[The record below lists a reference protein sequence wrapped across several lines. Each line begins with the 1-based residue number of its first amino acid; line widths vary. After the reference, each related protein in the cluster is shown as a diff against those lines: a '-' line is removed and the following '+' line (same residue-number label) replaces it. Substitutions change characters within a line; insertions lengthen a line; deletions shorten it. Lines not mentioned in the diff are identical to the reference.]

1 MSVEKDLRTVFVEA
15 PFLFFPVER
24 KKRQSM
30 STLRNEKCPPPHHF
44 FPLFFLHIS
53 RPLTKKSDPTS
64 WIDPSPPF
72 LLPPPPPSCLRSGR
86 GGGGGIKNRRSCKG
100 EPPLN
105 FPELSRLRSGKGGV
119 PPTAAPMST
128 PLRPQSEIKVATAG
142 EGEHEGRNF
151 VLCYF
156 STRCSR
162 QPAST
167 T

>member
-1 MSVEKDLRTVFVEA
+1 
-15 PFLFFPVER
+15 
-24 KKRQSM
+24 M

-44 FPLFFLHIS
+44 FPLLFLHIS

-105 FPELSRLRSGKGGV
+105 FPELSRLRSSKGGV
-119 PPTAAPMST
+119 PPTAVPMST
-128 PLRPQSEIKVATAG
+128 PPPPSKRNQSGHRRGKGARRKKFRTLRFLHQMLQTASFYYVS
-142 EGEHEGRNF
+142 HITTGRDIR
-151 VLCYF
+151 YF
-156 STRCSR
+156 FIFFPSLEK
-162 QPAST
+162 
-167 T
+167 